1 MTLRTTMLAAL
12 AAGLTFDASAALA
25 ATPAP
30 APCSHLQSQSPPAN
44 AKDVFRTA
52 VRVCDMPANCGMMA
66 MMANPASP
74 AKPEATGPTR

>member
-12 AAGLTFDASAALA
+12 AAGLTFAASAALA
-25 ATPAP
+25 AKP
-30 APCSHLQSQSPPAN
+30 APCSHLQAQSPPSN
-44 AKDVFRTA
+44 PKDVFRTA
-52 VRVCDMPANCGMMA
+52 LRICDMPADCGMMA